1 MSRSAASF
9 LRASSRTRAAPTS
22 RCLRRAAA
30 LGVPVVAIGGITAD
44 NAGVLV
50 RAGAHALAVI
60 SAVFDAPDVTAA
72 ARAIAAAFA

>member
-1 MSRSAASF
+1 
-9 LRASSRTRAAPTS
+9 
-22 RCLRRAAA
+22 
-30 LGVPVVAIGGITAD
+30 VPVVAIGGITAD
-44 NAGVLV
+44 NAGELL